1 MHPDWRRPVAAGT
14 HTVEEERGLAGRLA
28 GVLFLATGVTALCML
43 LLPGVEHG
51 HRDWVIALAA
61 ACVAWGLFCITLARP
76 ERHGAWFWHAP
87 AIGSLFIIGGVT
99 AATGGADSPGRLYL
113 FFLVVYA
120 AYFYRRHEAL
130 PYVLACIPVALLPLL
145 YDDDAIADGYI
156 GEVVI
161 VCLAYVILG
170 LLIVKGKELLVELRE
185 RAEALAL
192 LDPLTEL
199 PNRRAMID
207 WLTAETARGTSTG
220 LLLVDLDGFKD
231 VNTAHGYPA
240 GDAVLRET
248 AGRLIG
254 ALGQGDVGARLGGDE
269 FAVLAPEASPETM
282 RTLADSVLAA
292 LRDLNHEGVRV
303 TASVGWVIH
312 PADAETVDD
321 LIAAADFCLRGAK
334 LTGKDR
340 ALSSEDWAPEP
351 DEELAA

>member
-1 MHPDWRRPVAAGT
+1 VAAGT

-28 GVLFLATGVTALCML
+28 GVLFLTAGVTALGML

-51 HRDWVIALAA
+51 HRDWVIALAT
-61 ACVAWGLFCITLARP
+61 ACVAWGVFCVTLAHP

-99 AATGGADSPGRLYL
+99 AATGGADSPGRMYL
-113 FFLVVYA
+113 FFVVVYA

-130 PYVLACIPVALLPLL
+130 PYVLGCIPVALLPLL
-145 YDDDAIADGYI
+145 YDDNAIADGYI
-156 GEVVI
+156 GEVII

-207 WLTAETARGTSTG
+207 WLTGETSRGTATG

-248 AGRLIG
+248 AGRLTG
-254 ALGQGDVGARLGGDE
+254 ALGQGDAVARLGGDE
-269 FAVLAPEASPETM
+269 FAVLAPETSPDAM
-282 RTLADSVLAA
+282 RALADSVLAA

-312 PADAETVDD
+312 PDDAETVDD

-340 ALSSEDWAPEP
+340 AVSALDWAR
-351 DEELAA
+351 DLAA

>member
-1 MHPDWRRPVAAGT
+1 MAAGT
-14 HTVEEERGLAGRLA
+14 HTVEEERALAGRLA
-28 GVLFLATGVTALCML
+28 GVLFLTAGLTALGML

-51 HRDWVIALAA
+51 HPNWVITLAA
-61 ACVAWGLFCITLARP
+61 VCVAWGLFCVTVARP

-87 AIGSLFIIGGVT
+87 AIGSLFIIAGVT

-113 FFLVVYA
+113 FFVVVYA

-145 YDDDAIADGYI
+145 YDPDAVADGYI
-156 GEVVI
+156 GEAII
-161 VCLAYVILG
+161 VCLAYLILG
-170 LLIVKGKELLVELRE
+170 LLIIKGKELLVELRE

-207 WLTAETARGTSTG
+207 WLTAETARGPGTG
-220 LLLVDLDGFKD
+220 LVLVDLDGFKD

-254 ALGQGDVGARLGGDE
+254 AVRSGDVVARLGGDE
-269 FAVLAPEASPETM
+269 FAVLAPQASSEAM
-282 RTLADSVLAA
+282 RALADSVLAS
-292 LRDLNHEGVRV
+292 LRGLNHDGVRV

-312 PADAETVDD
+312 PDDAENVDD

-340 ALSSEDWAPEP
+340 ALSSADWAPEG

>member
-1 MHPDWRRPVAAGT
+1 MGAGT

-28 GVLFLATGVTALCML
+28 GVLFLTAGLTALGML

-51 HRDWVIALAA
+51 HRDWVIGLAA
-61 ACVAWGLFCITLARP
+61 VCVAWGLFCVTLARP

-87 AIGSLFIIGGVT
+87 AVGSLFIIGGVT

-113 FFLVVYA
+113 FFVVVYA

-130 PYVLACIPVALLPLL
+130 PYVLGCIPVALLPLL
-145 YDDDAIADGYI
+145 YDHNAVADGYI
-156 GEVVI
+156 GEVV
-161 VCLAYVILG
+161 VVSLAYLTLG
-170 LLIVKGKELLVELRE
+170 LLIIKGKELLVELRE

-207 WLTAETARGTSTG
+207 WLAVAAHGESPTG

-254 ALGQGDVGARLGGDE
+254 AVRSNDVVARLGGDE
-269 FAVLAPEASPETM
+269 FAVLAPEASADTM
-282 RTLADSVLAA
+282 RALADAVLTA

-312 PADAETVDD
+312 PDDAETVDD

-340 ALSSEDWAPEP
+340 ALSSKDWAPTG

>member
-1 MHPDWRRPVAAGT
+1 MYPDWRRPVAAGT

-28 GVLFLATGVTALCML
+28 GVLFLTAGVTALGML

-51 HRDWVIALAA
+51 HRDWVIALAT
-61 ACVAWGLFCITLARP
+61 ACVAWGLFCVTLARP

-99 AATGGADSPGRLYL
+99 AATGGADSPARMYL
-113 FFLVVYA
+113 FFVVVYA
-120 AYFYRRHEAL
+120 AYFYRRHEAI
-130 PYVLACIPVALLPLL
+130 PYVLGCIPVALLPLL
-145 YDDDAIADGYI
+145 YDDNAIADGYI
-156 GEVVI
+156 GEVII

-207 WLTAETARGTSTG
+207 WLTAETARGTATG

-254 ALGQGDVGARLGGDE
+254 ALGQADVVARLGGDE
-269 FAVLAPEASPETM
+269 FAVLAPEASPDSM
-282 RTLADSVLAA
+282 RALADSVLAA

-312 PADAETVDD
+312 PDDAETVDD

-340 ALSSEDWAPEP
+340 ALSAEDWAPEV
-351 DEELAA
+351 AA

>member
-1 MHPDWRRPVAAGT
+1 MD
-14 HTVEEERGLAGRLA
+14 EERELAGRLA
-28 GVLFLATGVTALCML
+28 GVLFLTAGLTALGML

-61 ACVAWGLFCITLARP
+61 VCVAWGLFCVTFAQP

-99 AATGGADSPGRLYL
+99 AATGGVDSPGRMYL
-113 FFLVVYA
+113 FFVVVYA
-120 AYFYRRHEAL
+120 AYFYPRRQAFA
-130 PYVLACIPVALLPLL
+130 YVLGCIPVALLPLL
-145 YDDDAIADGYI
+145 YDDNAVASGYI
-156 GEVVI
+156 GEVIV
-161 VCLAYVILG
+161 VCLAYVTLG
-170 LLIVKGKELLVELRE
+170 LLIIKGKELLVELRE
-185 RAEALAL
+185 QAEALAL

-199 PNRRAMID
+199 PNRRAMLD
-207 WLTAETARGTSTG
+207 WLTVETRRDSPTG
-220 LLLVDLDGFKD
+220 LVLVDLDGFKD

-254 ALGQGDVGARLGGDE
+254 AVRSHAVVARLGGDE
-269 FAVLAPEASPETM
+269 FAVLAPDASTETM
-282 RTLADSVLAA
+282 RDLADSVLAA

-312 PADAETVDD
+312 PDDAETVDD